1 MFTSK
6 YQEIQV
12 VTFDIQ
18 LATFWIFG
26 NFITTV
32 WHSSGQLSSIFRA
45 QSEKTHPS
53 PTHSPLPTPHIP
65 HPTPRSLLPR
75 SPYERDGF
83 SCYKQNQL
91 QDGEIFLLLFFL
103 FLRAVTSQLMLLF
116 GGFLSVLFNFFFRQI
131 YPGFY
136 HKLLNEPKE
145 DATLVMNDIIS
156 WINQRLPS

>member
-1 MFTSK
+1 M
-6 YQEIQV
+6 
-12 VTFDIQ
+12 DIWQ
-18 LATFWIFG
+18 FSNDSLAFQWATFQYF
-26 NFITTV
+26 
-32 WHSSGQLSSIFRA
+32 SSTIRKDPPLSN
-45 QSEKTHPS
+45 
-53 PTHSPLPTPHIP
+53 PLPTPHTP

-116 GGFLSVLFNFFFRQI
+116 GGFFISIVQFFFRQI